1 MKMKHLR
8 LSEIAEIKFC
18 VVSPGRTKT
27 QEMTTMLLQC
37 ANFLRNNT
45 VIYEATATNYAPD
58 DELLIKKDDIV
69 VKRISPMFVNYID
82 YIPNEMYAGNNLI
95 VITPKQEV
103 YSKYL
108 AMQLN
113 ERIESLSESSSVGA
127 VMKSVSRQHLEE
139 VMIPLL
145 PYEKQILVGDLWY
158 SGIELEKMKSRLAEL
173 ESQKRNYQIK
183 KYVETF
189 GGKYNG

>member
-1 MKMKHLR
+1 MKHLR
-8 LSEIAEIKFC
+8 LAEIAEIKFC

-27 QEMTTMLLQC
+27 QETPTMWLQC

-45 VIYEATATNYAPD
+45 VIYEATATNYVPD
-58 DELLIKKDDIV
+58 EELLIKKDDIV

-103 YSKYL
+103 YSKSL

-145 PYEKQILVGDLWY
+145 PYEKQIMVGDLWY

>member
-1 MKMKHLR
+1 MKQLR
-8 LSEIAEIKFC
+8 LAEIAEIKFC

-27 QEMTTMLLQC
+27 QETPTMWLQC

-45 VIYEATATNYAPD
+45 VIYEATATNYVPD
-58 DELLIKKDDIV
+58 EELLIKKDDIV

-82 YIPNEMYAGNNLI
+82 YIPNEMYAGNNMI

-127 VMKSVSRQHLEE
+127 VMKSVSRQHLED
-139 VMIPLL
+139 VIIPLL

-158 SGIELEKMKSRLAEL
+158 DGIELEKMRTRLAEL
-173 ESQKRNYQIK
+173 ESIKRNYQIK

-189 GGKYNG
+189 GGRKNG

>member
-1 MKMKHLR
+1 MKYAR
-8 LSEIAEIKFC
+8 LVDVAEIKFC
-18 VVSPGRTKT
+18 SVSPGRTKT
-27 QEMTTMLLQC
+27 QEEPTLWLQC
-37 ANFLRNNT
+37 ANFSRNNT
-45 VIYEATATNYAPD
+45 VTCDATVTNYVPD

-69 VKRISPMFVNYID
+69 VKRINPMFVNYID
-82 YIPNEMYAGNNLI
+82 YISDKMYAGNNLI

-108 AMQLN
+108 AMLLN

-139 VMIPLL
+139 IELPIL
-145 PYEKQILVGDLWY
+145 PYEKQVLIGDLWY
-158 SGIELEKMKSRLAEL
+158 SGIELEKMRTRLAEL

>member
-1 MKMKHLR
+1 MKHLR
-8 LSEIAEIKFC
+8 LAEIAEIKFC
-18 VVSPGRTKT
+18 VISPGRTKT
-27 QEMTTMLLQC
+27 QEAPTMWLQC

-45 VIYEATATNYAPD
+45 IIHDATATNYVPD
-58 DELLIKKDDIV
+58 TELLIKKDDIV

-82 YIPNEMYAGNNLI
+82 YIPDEMYAGNNLI
-95 VITPKQEV
+95 VITPTQEI

-108 AMQLN
+108 AMLLN
-113 ERIESLSESSSVGA
+113 ERIESLSETSSVGA

-139 VMIPLL
+139 VDLPIL
-145 PYEKQILVGDLWY
+145 PYEKQVLIGDLWY
-158 SGIELEKMKSRLAEL
+158 SGIELEKMRTRLAEL

-189 GGKYNG
+189 GGKYNV

>member
-1 MKMKHLR
+1 MKHLR
-8 LSEIAEIKFC
+8 LAEIAEIKFC

-27 QEMTTMLLQC
+27 QEEPTLWLQC

-45 VIYEATATNYAPD
+45 VTCDATATNYVPD

-82 YIPNEMYAGNNLI
+82 YIPDEMYAGNNLI

-108 AMQLN
+108 AMLLN

-139 VMIPLL
+139 IELPIL
-145 PYEKQILVGDLWY
+145 PYEKQVLIGDLWY
-158 SGIELEKMKSRLAEL
+158 SGIELEKMRTRLAEL

>member
-1 MKMKHLR
+1 MKYAR
-8 LSEIAEIKFC
+8 LVDVAEIKFC
-18 VVSPGRTKT
+18 SVSPGRTKT
-27 QEMTTMLLQC
+27 QEEPTLWLQC

-45 VIYEATATNYAPD
+45 VTCDATVTNYVPD

-82 YIPNEMYAGNNLI
+82 YIPDEMYAGNNLI
-95 VITPKQEV
+95 VITPQQEV

-108 AMQLN
+108 AMLLN

-139 VMIPLL
+139 IELPIL
-145 PYEKQILVGDLWY
+145 PYEKQVLIGDLWY
-158 SGIELEKMKSRLAEL
+158 SGIELEKMRMRLAEL
-173 ESQKRNYQIK
+173 ESQKRNYKIK

>member
-1 MKMKHLR
+1 MKHLR

-27 QEMTTMLLQC
+27 QETPTMWLQC

-45 VIYEATATNYAPD
+45 VIYEATATNYGPD
-58 DELLIKKDDIV
+58 EELLIKKDDIV

-82 YIPNEMYAGNNLI
+82 YIPNEMYAGNNMI

-189 GGKYNG
+189 GGKNNG

>member
-1 MKMKHLR
+1 MKHLR

-27 QEMTTMLLQC
+27 QETPTMWLQC

-45 VIYEATATNYAPD
+45 VIYEATAANYVPD
-58 DELLIKKDDIV
+58 EELLIKKDDIV

-113 ERIESLSESSSVGA
+113 ERIESL
-127 VMKSVSRQHLEE
+127 
-139 VMIPLL
+139 
-145 PYEKQILVGDLWY
+145 
-158 SGIELEKMKSRLAEL
+158 
-173 ESQKRNYQIK
+173 
-183 KYVETF
+183 
-189 GGKYNG
+189 

>member
-1 MKMKHLR
+1 MKHLR
-8 LSEIAEIKFC
+8 LAEIAEIKFC
-18 VVSPGRTKT
+18 VVSSGRTKT
-27 QEMTTMLLQC
+27 QEAPTMWLQC

-45 VIYEATATNYAPD
+45 IIYDATATNYVPD
-58 DELLIKKDDIV
+58 SELLIKKDDIV

-82 YIPNEMYAGNNLI
+82 YIPDEMYAGNNLI
-95 VITPKQEV
+95 VITPKQKV

-108 AMQLN
+108 AMLLN

-139 VMIPLL
+139 VDLPML
-145 PYEKQILVGDLWY
+145 PYEKQVLVGDLWY
-158 SGIELEKMKSRLAEL
+158 SGIELEKMRTRLAEL

>member
-1 MKMKHLR
+1 MKHLR

-27 QEMTTMLLQC
+27 QETPTMWLQC
-37 ANFLRNNT
+37 ANFLRNNI
-45 VIYEATATNYAPD
+45 VIYEATATNYIPGE
-58 DELLIKKDDIV
+58 ELLIKKDDIV
-69 VKRISPMFVNYID
+69 VKRITPMFVNYID
-82 YIPNEMYAGNNLI
+82 YIPDEMYAGNNLI

-108 AMQLN
+108 AMLLN

>member
-1 MKMKHLR
+1 MKHLR

-27 QEMTTMLLQC
+27 QEMPTMLLQC

>member
-1 MKMKHLR
+1 MKYVR
-8 LSEIAEIKFC
+8 LVDVAEIKFC
-18 VVSPGRTKT
+18 SVSPGRTKT
-27 QEMTTMLLQC
+27 QESPTMWLQC

-45 VIYEATATNYAPD
+45 VTGDATVTNYVPD

-82 YIPNEMYAGNNLI
+82 YIPDEMYAGNNLI

-108 AMQLN
+108 AMVLN
-113 ERIESLSESSSVGA
+113 EKIETLSESSSVGA
-127 VMKSVSRQHLEE
+127 VMKSVSRQHLED
-139 VMIPLL
+139 VIIPLL
-145 PYEKQILVGDLWY
+145 PYEKQILVGNLWY
-158 SGIELEKMKSRLAEL
+158 DGIELEKMRTRLAEL
-173 ESQKRNYQIK
+173 ESIKRNYQIK

-189 GGKYNG
+189 GGRKNG

>member
-1 MKMKHLR
+1 MKYVR
-8 LSEIAEIKFC
+8 LVDVAEIKFC
-18 VVSPGRTKT
+18 SVSPGRTKT
-27 QEMTTMLLQC
+27 QESPTMWLQC

-45 VIYEATATNYAPD
+45 VTGDATVTNYVPD

-82 YIPNEMYAGNNLI
+82 YIPDEMYAGNNLI
-95 VITPKQEV
+95 VITSKQEV

-108 AMQLN
+108 AMVLN
-113 ERIESLSESSSVGA
+113 EKIETLSESSSVGA
-127 VMKSVSRQHLEE
+127 VMKSVSRQHLED
-139 VMIPLL
+139 VIIPLL

-158 SGIELEKMKSRLAEL
+158 DGIELEKMRTRLAEL
-173 ESQKRNYQIK
+173 ESIKRNYQIK

-189 GGKYNG
+189 GGRKNG

>member
-1 MKMKHLR
+1 MKHLR
-8 LSEIAEIKFC
+8 LAEIAEIKFC

-27 QEMTTMLLQC
+27 QETPTMWLQC

-45 VIYEATATNYAPD
+45 VSCDATTTNYVPD

-82 YIPNEMYAGNNLI
+82 CIPDKMYAGNNLI

-108 AMQLN
+108 AMLLN
-113 ERIESLSESSSVGA
+113 EKIESLSESSSVGA

-145 PYEKQILVGDLWY
+145 PYENQILVGELWY

-173 ESQKRNYQIK
+173 ESQKRNYQIR

-189 GGKYNG
+189 GGKNNG